1 MNWIR
6 PQEYWRYTVR
16 ATIPRA
22 TYSATLRIGRENP
35 APPGAD
41 AIIISTPGTCATAA
55 VANCAAVWEYTP
67 LTGAQLPDAVLLL
80 KGVFPAAA
88 AKGYYQYAAVSDPA
102 GVVELNAGDHCLQ
115 VCSVYSMKYTVV

>member
-6 PQEYWRYTVR
+6 AQEYWRYTVR

-35 APPGAD
+35 APAGPD

-55 VANCAAVWEYTP
+55 VADCAAAWQYTA
-67 LTGAQLPDAVLLL
+67 LSGAQSPDAVLLL
-80 KGVFPAAA
+80 KAVFPAAA
-88 AKGYYQYAAVSDPA
+88 AKGYYKYANVADPA

-115 VCSVYSMKYTVV
+115 VCSMYALHI